1 MTVTSSGVTHLI
13 GGEEPLVSLAHLAVH
28 VVVVVLVHAVARVR
42 VAVEV
47 VALQYV
53 LGDRS
58 EASHLHPHNSPGF
71 TLTGRSR

>member
-1 MTVTSSGVTHLI
+1 MTVTSGMTSSGVTHLI
-13 GGEEPLVSLAHLAVH
+13 GGEEPHVSLAHLAVH

-58 EASHLHPHNSPGF
+58 EASHTP
-71 TLTGRSR
+71 TQLTRLYSYG